1 MRNLWGHCTSRVLC
15 TSSVLGGPVGRV
27 GLIPWVFMASL
38 RSRDA
43 VSPGMHPDEADN
55 HLFECRKLGPS
66 TRRLTVCTSPG
77 TLFFASFGLLR
88 KQGVSGWSF

>member
-55 HLFECRKLGPS
+55 HLFELALAATAVFIVTNNVPEV
-66 TRRLTVCTSPG
+66 TRGELSFPRLQILTPI
-77 TLFFASFGLLR
+77 
-88 KQGVSGWSF
+88 